1 MHQHHQHGPSEN
13 HHHHHGSKQNIKVA
27 FFLNFFFTI
36 IEIVG
41 GLMTN
46 SVAILSDAL
55 HDLGDTLSLALA
67 WYFQKI
73 SIKGRDNTFS
83 YGYKRFSLLGAI
95 VNSIILVVGSI
106 FILTE
111 AIPRLIHPEPSDAKG
126 MMLLAVLG
134 VVFNGAAVI
143 RLKSGTSLNER
154 VVRLHLMEDVL
165 GWIAV
170 LIGAVL
176 MYFFDLPFID
186 PLLSLLIS
194 GYILFNVVK
203 NLRHTFQI
211 ILQGIPVNADIDTI
225 KSYLSGIPQIENYHD
240 FHIWSMDGEYNIL
253 TVHLVLSEDLTMD
266 EINAL
271 KTTIKDNLAYK
282 GVDHATIEFENNQEE
297 CALID
302 C

>member
-1 MHQHHQHGPSEN
+1 
-13 HHHHHGSKQNIKVA
+13 
-27 FFLNFFFTI
+27 
-36 IEIVG
+36 
-41 GLMTN
+41 MTN